1 MSQRTGKEK
10 IIRKGSWVEIHKIV
24 LKPGERAPQEIHKIV
39 LKPGERAPQIPDDT
53 QKVPLELKARGFLVQ
68 DAKLGDQVTV
78 ETVIGRKLSGTLC
91 DESPSYTHSFGPP
104 HPELLPIGSEVR
116 AILKEED

>member
-1 MSQRTGKEK
+1 LATTKEEMKMSQRTGKEK

-24 LKPGERAPQEIHKIV
+24 LKPGERAPQVPE
-39 LKPGERAPQIPDDT
+39 DT

-68 DAKLGDQVTV
+68 DARLGDQVTV